1 MYRLAGIPLLA
12 AALCTFSH
20 SADALQTLEDV
31 YLKASNAEAQ
41 DQFGVAIAIS
51 GDTLVVGA
59 PGERS
64 LATEINGDESDNG
77 GPSTGA
83 AYVFVRS
90 GSTWIQQAYLK
101 ASNAEATDHFGGSVT
116 ISGDTIAVGASSE
129 NGGVPGVN
137 VDEADNSKSRA
148 GAVYVFVRNG
158 STWSQQAYVKASN
171 PDVDD
176 FFGEAVAL
184 DGDRLL
190 VGADLQ

>member
-1 MYRLAGIPLLA
+1 M
-12 AALCTFSH
+12 
-20 SADALQTLEDV
+20 
-31 YLKASNAEAQ
+31 
-41 DQFGVAIAIS
+41 
-51 GDTLVVGA
+51 
-59 PGERS
+59 
-64 LATEINGDESDNG
+64 
-77 GPSTGA
+77 
-83 AYVFVRS
+83 FVRS

-190 VGADLQ
+190 VGAPFEDGGGAGINDPSEHTNGGTRAGARAPVPAHGR